1 MCRRLRRPLIVTFAL
16 LLLLLAAAPAMAWDD
31 CPKNK
36 VVCDQPCRDYI
47 DSNNNGT
54 CDHLEPAPSSSSKTT
69 PAATVTTTT
78 TARPTTTTT
87 SLPAASPSSGISTSS
102 GAASSSSTPSS
113 GNVAATADSAAHD
126 FLATAE
132 DTAASQTASPA
143 QNLSTAL
150 RQPSFV
156 FTLLLL
162 VGAWVAVRRK
172 LPGRV
177 RLVILGLSLGIL
189 GFYLQG
195 CMCPVGVLA
204 NLPLRIT
211 GLLQG
216 KYMLWLLL
224 FFTPVVFLFWGGRIF
239 CGGVCPIGAV
249 QEFTFRLGCKLGL
262 NRGRPGLEKWD
273 WLKYGKYLA
282 LLGILLVT
290 PLLGTAWWCD
300 LDPFGYLFNLS
311 GSKIALGLLV
321 VILTVSLFVSR
332 FWCRFLC
339 PYGALLGILNK
350 DLAWARQNLGLGLGG
365 PVIDASRCKNCGK
378 CARSCPVDAIS
389 ACAIDAAECINCG
402 ECSRQCKLGAVITEE
417 MLPANPRPAWPKIN

>member
-1 MCRRLRRPLIVTFAL
+1 MLRRVRRPLIVIFTL

-47 DSNNNGT
+47 DTNNNGT
-54 CDHLEPAPSSSSKTT
+54 CDHLEPAPPSNSKAT
-69 PAATVTTTT
+69 PAAAVTTTT
-78 TARPTTTTT
+78 TAKPTNTTT
-87 SLPAASPSSGISTSS
+87 SLPAVPAGIGISTSS
-102 GAASSSSTPSS
+102 GAAPSS
-113 GNVAATADSAAHD
+113 PTASSGTVAAAAGSAAHD

-132 DTAASQTASPA
+132 DTTASQTASPA
-143 QNLSTAL
+143 QNLFTAL

-156 FTLLLL
+156 FTLLLM
-162 VGAWVAVRRK
+162 VGAGVAVRRK

-177 RLVILGLSLGIL
+177 RLVILGVSLGIL
-189 GFYLQG
+189 GFYLKG
-195 CMCPVGVLA
+195 CMCPVGILA

-239 CGGVCPIGAV
+239 CGGVCPMGAV
-249 QEFTFRLGCKLGL
+249 QEFSFRLGRKLGL
-262 NRGRPGLEKWD
+262 NMGRPGLEKWD
-273 WLKYGKYLA
+273 WLKYGKYVA
-282 LLGILLVT
+282 LLGVLLVT
-290 PLLGTAWWCD
+290 PVLGTAWWCD

-311 GSKIALGLLV
+311 GSMIALGVLV
-321 VILTVSLFVSR
+321 LILTVSLFVSR

-339 PYGALLGILNK
+339 PFGALLGILNK

-365 PVIDASRCKNCGK
+365 P
-378 CARSCPVDAIS
+378 
-389 ACAIDAAECINCG
+389 AIDAAECINCG

-417 MLPANPRPAWPKIN
+417 MVPANPRPAWSKIN